1 MMAGIYFTI
10 LKVPKGETKLQPIYQ
25 LLPLV
30 QGLNVCFTLFL
41 PFFFLSE
48 H

>member
-1 MMAGIYFTI
+1 MLAGIYFTI

-30 QGLNVCFTLFL
+30 QGLNVMFYFIFA
-41 PFFFLSE
+41 FFFLE
-48 H
+48 